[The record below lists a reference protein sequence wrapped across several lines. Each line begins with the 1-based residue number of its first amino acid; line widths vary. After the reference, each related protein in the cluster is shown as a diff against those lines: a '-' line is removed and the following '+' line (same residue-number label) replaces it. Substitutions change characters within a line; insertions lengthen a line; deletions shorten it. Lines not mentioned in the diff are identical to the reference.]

1 MQQNPT
7 GRNLTLSVGT
17 VLDTADYNN
26 FVNQTQY
33 GLIPVAT
40 ETGYAVAFPL
50 SVNTINIPLPGEPVI
65 LFTGPEYYNTDPSG
79 GGSVSPGQT
88 YYYISAI
95 SVLGN
100 INHNVRPMP
109 RATTTGRSNDSAVR
123 NSVNLD
129 KGIGIFSS
137 PNAQYDNPDV
147 HAGNEESIDSIQ
159 RARRNQIDPRRLISF
174 IEKEVKPLQSFQ
186 GDHLFQSRFGN
197 AIRLSSTH
205 TINNQSTKEYVKYPY
220 WKGESTNDPFIAITC
235 GINDNDPDT
244 KFSIENPDLDD
255 STIML
260 SSNQRIQNMTLS
272 QPKRLR
278 GFAPL
283 TDYRSPQIVLTSDR
297 LIFNSK
303 QDEILL
309 SGGKTVGI
317 ATPGWAMDMDKMFDI
332 LEGMLTEL
340 AALTSAQATFVTGVG
355 PTGPAT
361 NATKIQ
367 DLLSSLRN
375 MRQ

>member
-1 MQQNPT
+1 MQQSST

-26 FVNQTQY
+26 FINQTQY
-33 GLIPVAT
+33 GMIPVAT
-40 ETGYAVAFPL
+40 DTGFAIAFPL

-65 LFTGPEYYNTDPSG
+65 LFTGPEYYNTDSSG
-79 GGSVSPGQT
+79 GGAVSPGQT
-88 YYYISAI
+88 FYYLSAI

-100 INHNVRPMP
+100 INHNVRPLP
-109 RATTTGRSNDSAVR
+109 RATMTGRPNNSEVR

-129 KGIGIFSS
+129 KGIGIF
-137 PNAQYDNPDV
+137 PRPIAQYDNPDV
-147 HAGNEESIDSIQ
+147 HAGNEDSINDIQ
-159 RARRNQIDPRRLISF
+159 RARKNQIDPRRLISF

-205 TINNQSTKEYVKYPY
+205 TINNQSTKEYIKYPY

-235 GINDNDPDT
+235 GINDNDPNT
-244 KFSIENPDLDD
+244 KFAIENPDLDD
-255 STIML
+255 STIIL
-260 SSNQRIQNMTLS
+260 SSNQRMQNMTLS

-278 GFAPL
+278 GFTPL

-309 SGGKTVGI
+309 SGKKTVGI
-317 ATPGWAMDMDKMFDI
+317 ATPGWAMDMNKMFDI
-332 LEGMLTEL
+332 LEGILTEL

-361 NATKIQ
+361 NAAVIQ
-367 DLLSSLRN
+367 DLLSSLRT
-375 MRQ
+375 MKQ

>member
-1 MQQNPT
+1 
-7 GRNLTLSVGT
+7 
-17 VLDTADYNN
+17 
-26 FVNQTQY
+26 
-33 GLIPVAT
+33 
-40 ETGYAVAFPL
+40 
-50 SVNTINIPLPGEPVI
+50 
-65 LFTGPEYYNTDPSG
+65 
-79 GGSVSPGQT
+79 
-88 YYYISAI
+88 
-95 SVLGN
+95 
-100 INHNVRPMP
+100 MP